1 MAYDSRL
8 MGMEKAAGSAV
19 PTPLEV
25 GEIDVTA
32 TVSISYI
39 IS

>member
-1 MAYDSRL
+1 
-8 MGMEKAAGSAV
+8 MEKAASGAA

-32 TVSISYI
+32 SVSISYV